1 MGRGGFMRAFRKG
14 VKAGAAAGGQAEG
27 EFESWDHDYGAGY
40 EEEDQGFGAEADE
53 GDDSDVDAEVSE
65 MYNRRPKPA
74 DGPIESTKNGGF
86 IARQPC
92 AESLVAPTG
101 HSTAHNAH
109 EKPDN
114 RLELDFVHGYRA
126 HDTRHNI
133 LYNAQGMIVYFAASL
148 GIVYDFDEHS
158 QVYFTG
164 HSDAIVSI
172 AMHPE
177 GDIVATG
184 QVGKTPLICV
194 WSTSTCMLLAELKG
208 FHQKA
213 VVSLSFDAT
222 GKFLASVGMDDEHS
236 VAVYNWEQRKCV
248 VNSKGDLN
256 RILLCEY
263 NPYDGRL
270 LTGGVKHLKFWV
282 MEGGY
287 LVGKDAVYGRIG
299 AASTVL
305 SVVFHPNG
313 KTYTGTQ
320 SGAVYAWKEGTEE
333 CFEKYD
339 MIHQGPVND
348 MMLTE
353 DYIITGGKDGKINFF
368 DLNFDKIFTVE
379 MSKVAQSMNDENGR
393 PICYYDGRS
402 LCVRAIYMD
411 GTNLLVGLR
420 SSEIF
425 ELDMSSEDSWKSNQK
440 IITQGHSYSY
450 NVDLGLCD
458 GELWAL
464 DTHPSQAIIMSA
476 GDDKTVRLWDIY
488 DRSMVSMRNLPERAR
503 SCCFNKDGTSAVVG
517 FANGGFMVFES
528 ASGKEIASKRHRRE
542 EISQIKYSP
551 SGRWLA
557 AGSHDNFIDIYDA
570 TRNYKRVGTCKGH
583 ASYITHLDWSMD
595 SVYIQSNSGDN
606 EIMFWEIPACEN
618 VKFPAALKDVEWTSF
633 TCTLGWP
640 SQGIWPKYADGTDMT
655 ACDRSRDHSVIAATD
670 DFGLV
675 KLYRYPSDVGR
686 ADYLGYVSHAAHATN
701 VKFVY
706 NDEFLVTIG
715 GGDLCVMQWRHFQ
728 ADEDY
733 EELTSDVEQEVVD
746 SMEDYKIYNKGNQ
759 IVSMTITGYN
769 NGLPIFTPIEAARA
783 QPVRGIPKDTGLDA
797 GSRLLY
803 MECATSIFGPENYIR
818 EPDALSACM
827 EAIELDF
834 VYGYRTHDAR
844 DNLFFSNVGEIVL
857 HSGCVAIAYNKE
869 SNTQRHLVDD
879 PTTDELDGHTEDI
892 LCLARHPTGSIFA
905 TGEVGMSPKLLV
917 WSTLNMSK
925 PRTEI
930 QGFFKTAIVAC
941 TFSRD
946 GSMIAAVGADPDHS
960 IALYKWQ
967 TGTLVASSRG
977 SQEKIVCIKWS
988 PFQDY
993 IVTLGV
999 KHCKFWSLEPFRS
1012 KRAEFTKGGRLQTML
1027 CCCFPGPDNTV
1038 VGTQD
1043 GSLYLF
1049 KGFQL
1054 SLVIPEAHE
1063 VTQALSA
1070 TRDVVVSAG
1079 KEGMIKFWAIDL
1091 SQCLKEVAVSHP
1103 QISGCCIKALHL
1115 LGTKLL
1121 FGTRTGDIFEMD
1133 ATSYSYN
1140 LLLQGHSYGA
1150 IHGLATHPM
1159 EHQFVTTGDDMT
1171 IRVWDIPSRRMIMY
1185 RALGAKG
1192 RSVAY
1197 HPDGSQVSVGLAGG
1211 GFVVLSADSLD
1222 TVYTKKERDEAI
1234 HDLKYSPNGLYL
1246 AVGSYDNFI
1255 DIYDVSKDYGR
1266 VGVAKGHSSY
1276 VRHLDW
1282 SADSTILQSNSGNME
1297 ILFWDM
1303 PSGKQIMEP
1312 ADTRNTEWYTWT
1324 SVAGWPVQGIWP
1336 KFSNGRDIICLDRSH
1351 TQTCICTGDNYGMIN
1366 MFMYPCHKGCARRVF
1381 TGHSSRV
1388 LNLRFAFDDTY
1399 LISVGG
1405 DMSILQ
1411 WRIVL

>member
-1 MGRGGFMRAFRKG
+1 M
-14 VKAGAAAGGQAEG
+14 
-27 EFESWDHDYGAGY
+27 
-40 EEEDQGFGAEADE
+40 
-53 GDDSDVDAEVSE
+53 
-65 MYNRRPKPA
+65 
-74 DGPIESTKNGGF
+74 
-86 IARQPC
+86 
-92 AESLVAPTG
+92 
-101 HSTAHNAH
+101 
-109 EKPDN
+109 
-114 RLELDFVHGYRA
+114 
-126 HDTRHNI
+126 
-133 LYNAQGMIVYFAASL
+133 
-148 GIVYDFDEHS
+148 
-158 QVYFTG
+158 
-164 HSDAIVSI
+164 
-172 AMHPE
+172 
-177 GDIVATG
+177 
-184 QVGKTPLICV
+184 
-194 WSTSTCMLLAELKG
+194 
-208 FHQKA
+208 
-213 VVSLSFDAT
+213 
-222 GKFLASVGMDDEHS
+222 
-236 VAVYNWEQRKCV
+236 
-248 VNSKGDLN
+248 
-256 RILLCEY
+256 
-263 NPYDGRL
+263 
-270 LTGGVKHLKFWV
+270 
-282 MEGGY
+282 
-287 LVGKDAVYGRIG
+287 
-299 AASTVL
+299 
-305 SVVFHPNG
+305 
-313 KTYTGTQ
+313 
-320 SGAVYAWKEGTEE
+320 
-333 CFEKYD
+333 
-339 MIHQGPVND
+339 
-348 MMLTE
+348 
-353 DYIITGGKDGKINFF
+353 
-368 DLNFDKIFTVE
+368 
-379 MSKVAQSMNDENGR
+379 
-393 PICYYDGRS
+393 
-402 LCVRAIYMD
+402 
-411 GTNLLVGLR
+411 
-420 SSEIF
+420 
-425 ELDMSSEDSWKSNQK
+425 
-440 IITQGHSYSY
+440 
-450 NVDLGLCD
+450 
-458 GELWAL
+458 
-464 DTHPSQAIIMSA
+464 
-476 GDDKTVRLWDIY
+476 
-488 DRSMVSMRNLPERAR
+488 
-503 SCCFNKDGTSAVVG
+503 
-517 FANGGFMVFES
+517 
-528 ASGKEIASKRHRRE
+528 
-542 EISQIKYSP
+542 
-551 SGRWLA
+551 
-557 AGSHDNFIDIYDA
+557 
-570 TRNYKRVGTCKGH
+570 
-583 ASYITHLDWSMD
+583 
-595 SVYIQSNSGDN
+595 
-606 EIMFWEIPACEN
+606 
-618 VKFPAALKDVEWTSF
+618 
-633 TCTLGWP
+633 
-640 SQGIWPKYADGTDMT
+640 
-655 ACDRSRDHSVIAATD
+655 
-670 DFGLV
+670 
-675 KLYRYPSDVGR
+675 
-686 ADYLGYVSHAAHATN
+686 
-701 VKFVY
+701 
-706 NDEFLVTIG
+706 
-715 GGDLCVMQWRHFQ
+715 
-728 ADEDY
+728 
-733 EELTSDVEQEVVD
+733 
-746 SMEDYKIYNKGNQ
+746 
-759 IVSMTITGYN
+759 
-769 NGLPIFTPIEAARA
+769 
-783 QPVRGIPKDTGLDA
+783 RGIPKDTGLDA

-834 VYGYRTHDAR
+834 VYGYRTHDAL

-905 TGEVGMSPKLLV
+905 TGEVGMSPKLLA

-946 GSMIAAVGADPDHS
+946 GTMIAAVGADPDHS

-988 PFQDY
+988 WFQDY

-1070 TRDVVVSAG
+1070 SRDVVVSAG
-1079 KEGMIKFWAIDL
+1079 KEGIIKFWAIDL

-1121 FGTRTGDIFEMD
+1121 FGTRTGDIFEMY

-1282 SADSTILQSNSGNME
+1282 SADSTILQRNSGKME

-1312 ADTRNTEWYTWT
+1312 ADTRNTEWCTWT

-1366 MFMYPCHKGCARRVF
+1366 MFMCPCHKGCARRVF

-1399 LISVGG
+1399 LISVGD